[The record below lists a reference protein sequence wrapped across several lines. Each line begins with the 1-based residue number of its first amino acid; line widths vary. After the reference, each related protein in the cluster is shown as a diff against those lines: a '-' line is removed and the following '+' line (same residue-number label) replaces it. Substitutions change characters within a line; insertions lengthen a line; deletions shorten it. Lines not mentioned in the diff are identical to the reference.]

1 MALIYL
7 VEDDESIREIES
19 IALKNSGHEV
29 IGFENATAFF
39 KGIESIIPDLILLDV
54 MLPDMNGNEILARL
68 RKKTDTRKVPV
79 IMVTAKTTELD
90 MIKSLKLDILFLLSL
105 EMLIIKLLNSF
116 AKKPFSVMELITRVK
131 VLLRRTKEDE
141 DEIMKFDE
149 LVIDNL
155 RHEALI
161 SGEVVELTFK
171 EYELLRYLALNHSTV
186 LSRESIMQRVWQ
198 TDFEG
203 ETRTVDMHIKT
214 LRKKLGAVG
223 ERIKTVRNVGY
234 MFE

>member
-29 IGFENATAFF
+29 IGFENATSFF

-90 MIKSLKLDILFLLSL
+90 MIKSLDDGADDYI
-105 EMLIIKLLNSF
+105 
-116 AKKPFSVMELITRVK
+116 KKPFSVMELITRVK

>member
-29 IGFENATAFF
+29 IGFENATSFF

-54 MLPDMNGNEILARL
+54 MLPDMNGNEILARI
-68 RKKTDTRKVPV
+68 RKRPETKKVPV

-90 MIKSLKLDILFLLSL
+90 MIKSLDDGADDYI
-105 EMLIIKLLNSF
+105 
-116 AKKPFSVMELITRVK
+116 KKPFSVMELITRVK
-131 VLLRRTKEDE
+131 VLLRRTKDE
-141 DEIMKFDE
+141 EEEIIKLDN

-155 RHEALI
+155 RHEI
-161 SGEVVELTFK
+161 SVDGKGIELTFK
-171 EYELLRYLALNHSTV
+171 EYELLRYLAINRATV
-186 LSRESIMQRVWQ
+186 LSRESIMLKVWQ

-214 LRKKLGAVG
+214 LRKKLGEVG